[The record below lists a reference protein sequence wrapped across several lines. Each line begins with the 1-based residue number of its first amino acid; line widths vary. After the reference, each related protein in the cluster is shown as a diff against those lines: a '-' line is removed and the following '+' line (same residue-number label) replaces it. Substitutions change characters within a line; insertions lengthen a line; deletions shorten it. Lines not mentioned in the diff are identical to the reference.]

1 MKMSDRK
8 LRARLLASSTLFSL
22 MVLALPA
29 QAAATPE
36 HPGVGL
42 VKLVALIVLLAA
54 LGIGLGSFGLTVNNV
69 FRQRC
74 TTSFELMCNRPK
86 LSLLVGVLVTALGF
100 GLLAILHGAGPLQLL
115 VLLAYFGGVGI
126 FGLASAARLSA
137 QHIQPSP
144 VAELPGVG
152 AHVRGGVVLTAINAV
167 PIIGT
172 VLFIGILLTGVG
184 ASLLGYF
191 ARFGN
196 GGSKTQDEDE
206 QAASS
211 DPGDA

>member
-1 MKMSDRK
+1 MSHRK
-8 LRARLLASSTLFSL
+8 LRARLLASLTLFSV
-22 MVLALPA
+22 MALALPA
-29 QAAATPE
+29 QAGATPE

-42 VKLVALIVLLAA
+42 VKLAAVIVLLGA

-69 FRQRC
+69 FRQRSAA
-74 TTSFELMCNRPK
+74 SFELMCNRPK

-115 VLLAYFGGVGI
+115 VLLCYLGGLGI

-137 QHIQPSP
+137 QHIQTSP
-144 VAELPGVG
+144 LGELPGAG

-172 VLFIGILLTGVG
+172 VLFVGILLTGVG

-196 GGSKTQDEDE
+196 GGGEGQQEPATADEPDE
-206 QAASS
+206 TE
-211 DPGDA
+211 